1 MKKLITIGAV
11 VLVLALLLTLAPACG
26 KEKGEVKTLKMGLL
40 LPFSGPGAAWG
51 VPAEQGANWAI
62 DEVNAAGGIKVGADR
77 YLIELV
83 KCDTKMTGSVAAEC
97 ATRFV
102 YDEHIHYAIGAI
114 VTNPA
119 MNPILT
125 EGMVLDMLIG
135 NMEVIGP
142 EAPYCL
148 INCAPIPQW
157 MDTFWKQAYQFH
169 PEIQTV
175 AIASDTGPSG
185 DYYLTAS
192 QAAHAH
198 YGREVIHVARYEP
211 FTTDFYPVLT
221 PLVAKNPD
229 AIDLSG
235 GNIGDQDLIVKQ
247 ARELGYK
254 GIIAGGQHG
263 PVDSLLEVA
272 GSEYAEG
279 FLVNDPDYSCELY
292 SEESRELY
300 AEYQQLYPG
309 QPLNYLTYLGYSS
322 AMFWVQAIEEAD
334 SIDPEEVVKV
344 LDDPEWEFEWFGTP
358 GVTLGGLETYGIRR
372 CVQDEVGYGEVING
386 ERVQM
391 SRGPVVVP

>member
-175 AIASDTGPSG
+175 VIVSGTDLSG
-185 DYYLTAS
+185 DLYS
-192 QAAHAH
+192 AAAREVHPS
-198 YGREVIHVARYEP
+198 YGREVIDVVRYTP
-211 FTTDFYPVLT
+211 FSTDYYPILS
-221 PLVAKNPD
+221 PIVAKNPD
-229 AIDLSG
+229 VIDFSG
-235 GNIGDQDLIVKQ
+235 GMKGDVDLMVKQ
-247 ARELGYK
+247 VRELGYT
-254 GIIAGGQHG
+254 GLLASEAHGDPQSTIDLAGAQF
-263 PVDSLLEVA
+263 
-272 GSEYAEG
+272 AEG
-279 FLVNDPDYSCELY
+279 FMVNDPDYSSDLY
-292 SEESRELY
+292 PETTH
-300 AEYQQLYPG
+300 QLYEEFQQRHPG
-309 QPLNYLTYLGYSS
+309 QPLALTTYLGYGS
-322 AMFWVQAIEEAD
+322 AMLYVQAIEKAG
-334 SIDPEEVVKV
+334 SIDPDAVRAVF
-344 LDDPEWEFEWFGTP
+344 DDPTFEFEWFGTP
-358 GVTLGGLETYGIRR
+358 GKSMGGLETFGILRQ
-372 CVQDEVGYGEVING
+372 VQDEVGYSEVID
-386 ERVQM
+386 EVKVM
-391 SRGPVVVP
+391 KSRAPCVIP